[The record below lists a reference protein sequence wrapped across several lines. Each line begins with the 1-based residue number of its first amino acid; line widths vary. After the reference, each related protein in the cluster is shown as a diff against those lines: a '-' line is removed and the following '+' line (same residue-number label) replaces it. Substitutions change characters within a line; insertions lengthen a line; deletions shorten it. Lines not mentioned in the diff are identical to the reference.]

1 MRFIGIDLA
10 WTTKNET
17 GICVLDDG
25 GNILHLSAEV
35 YSNDEIIEIIQ
46 ELYQHPTI
54 VAIDAPIVV
63 PNETGSRPAESALAR
78 DLIHNHRIR
87 AFHCSRSYLSKHYGG
102 IRAEEIAQRL
112 ISDMNF
118 KVGYFQGEDCVVET
132 LPTGIIAGL
141 FPEHAP
147 FKYKIKKGI
156 NTQFAGE
163 ELIRLASLFEEN
175 GLLNELA
182 INSQLKYSKNLHKH
196 LEDQIDAFLCAFMGY
211 RLQYKGTKVQIYG
224 DYSNGFIL
232 LPLEER

>member
-46 ELYQHPTI
+46 EFYQHPTF

-87 AFHCSRSYLSKHYGG
+87 AFHCSRSYLTKHYGS
-102 IRAEEIAQRL
+102 IRAEVIAQRL

-147 FKYKIKKGI
+147 FKYKIKKGVS
-156 NTQFAGE
+156 TQFAGE

-196 LEDQIDAFLCAFMGY
+196 LEDQIDAFLCAYMGY
-211 RLQYKGTKVQIYG
+211 RLQYKGTKVLIYG

>member
-46 ELYQHPTI
+46 EFYQHPTF

-87 AFHCSRSYLSKHYGG
+87 AFHCSRSYLTKHYGS
-102 IRAEEIAQRL
+102 IRAEVIAL
-112 ISDMNF
+112 KLTDDKNF
-118 KVGYFQGEDCVVET
+118 KIGYFQGEDCVVET

-147 FKYKIKKGI
+147 FKYKIKKGVS
-156 NTQFAGE
+156 TQFAGE

-196 LEDQIDAFLCAFMGY
+196 LEDQIDAFLCAYMGY
-211 RLQYKGTKVQIYG
+211 RLQYKGTKVLIYG

>member
-46 ELYQHPTI
+46 EFYQHPTF

-87 AFHCSRSYLSKHYGG
+87 AFHCSRSYLTKHYGS
-102 IRAEEIAQRL
+102 IRAEVIAL
-112 ISDMNF
+112 KLTDDKNF
-118 KVGYFQGEDCVVET
+118 KIGYFQGEDCVVET

-147 FKYKIKKGI
+147 FKYKIKKGVS
-156 NTQFAGE
+156 TQFAGE

-182 INSQLKYSKNLHKH
+182 INPQLKYSKNLHKH
-196 LEDQIDAFLCAFMGY
+196 LEDQIDAFLCAYMGY
-211 RLQYKGTKVQIYG
+211 RIQYKGTKVLIYG

>member
-46 ELYQHPTI
+46 EFYQHPTF

-87 AFHCSRSYLSKHYGG
+87 AFHCSRSYLTKHYGS
-102 IRAEEIAQRL
+102 IRAEVIAL
-112 ISDMNF
+112 KLTDDKNF
-118 KVGYFQGEDCVVET
+118 KIGYFQGEDCVVET

-141 FPEHAP
+141 FPEDR
-147 FKYKIKKGI
+147 K
-156 NTQFAGE
+156 
-163 ELIRLASLFEEN
+163 S
-175 GLLNELA
+175 
-182 INSQLKYSKNLHKH
+182 
-196 LEDQIDAFLCAFMGY
+196 
-211 RLQYKGTKVQIYG
+211 VV
-224 DYSNGFIL
+224 
-232 LPLEER
+232 

>member
-46 ELYQHPTI
+46 EFYQHPTF

-87 AFHCSRSYLSKHYGG
+87 AFHCSRSYLTKHYGS
-102 IRAEEIAQRL
+102 IRAEVIAL
-112 ISDMNF
+112 KLTDDKNF
-118 KVGYFQGEDCVVET
+118 KIGYFQGEDCVVET

-147 FKYKIKKGI
+147 FKYKIKKGVS
-156 NTQFAGE
+156 TQFAGE

-175 GLLNELA
+175 GLLDELA
-182 INSQLKYSKNLHKH
+182 INPQLKYSKNLHKH

-211 RLQYKGTKVQIYG
+211 RLQYKGTKVLIYG

>member
-17 GICVLDDG
+17 GICVLDDR

-35 YSNDEIIEIIQ
+35 YTNDELIDIIQ
-46 ELYQHPTI
+46 EFYQHPTF

-87 AFHCSRSYLSKHYGG
+87 AFHCSRSYLTKHYGG

-118 KVGYFQGEDCVVET
+118 KVGYFQGEDSVVET

-147 FKYKIKKGI
+147 FKYKIKKGVS
-156 NTQFAGE
+156 TQFAGE

-175 GLLNELA
+175 GLLDELA
-182 INSQLKYSKNLHKH
+182 INPQLKYSKNLHKH

-211 RLQYKGTKVQIYG
+211 RLQYKGTKVLIYG

>member
-46 ELYQHPTI
+46 EFYQHPTF

-78 DLIHNHRIR
+78 YLIHNHRIR
-87 AFHCSRSYLSKHYGG
+87 AFHCSRSYLTKHYGS
-102 IRAEEIAQRL
+102 IRAEVIAL
-112 ISDMNF
+112 KLTDDKNF
-118 KVGYFQGEDCVVET
+118 KIGYFQGEDCVVET

-211 RLQYKGTKVQIYG
+211 RLQYKGTKVLIYG

>member
-46 ELYQHPTI
+46 EFYQYPTF

-63 PNETGSRPAESALAR
+63 PNETGSRPAESALAC

-87 AFHCSRSYLSKHYGG
+87 AFHCSRSYLTKHYGG

-118 KVGYFQGEDCVVET
+118 KIGYFQGEDCVVET

-147 FKYKIKKGI
+147 FKYKIKKGVT
-156 NTQFAGE
+156 TQLAGE

-211 RLQYKGTKVQIYG
+211 RLQYKGTKVLIYG